1 MGVPG
6 FSTWF
11 SKKAAPE
18 AFVPLHAGRH
28 SFDHVYVDLASVL
41 HGVLRNG
48 MVFCSLAFFLAV
60 LEECT
65 SGT

>member
-11 SKKAAPE
+11 TKKAAPE
-18 AFVPLHAGRH
+18 AFVPLHVGRH

-48 MVFCSLAFFLAV
+48 MLSRSLALFLAV
-60 LEECT
+60 IDICQGDE
-65 SGT
+65 